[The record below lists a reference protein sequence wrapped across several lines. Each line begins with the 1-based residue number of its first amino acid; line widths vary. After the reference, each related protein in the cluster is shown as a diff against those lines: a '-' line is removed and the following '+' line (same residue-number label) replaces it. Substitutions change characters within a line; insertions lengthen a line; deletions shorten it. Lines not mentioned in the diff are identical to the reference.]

1 MVEFLI
7 AASIFGVAA
16 VFVVPMVSGLLGGF
30 VPANYKSYLP
40 SSTSP
45 AFSTASVINA
55 IVFGVVLAAVLV
67 LLHKFGIHAQ
77 TKGIEA

>member
-7 AASIFGVAA
+7 AAAIFGVSA

-30 VPANYKSYLP
+30 VPDTYKSYLP
-40 SSTSP
+40 SSAAP

-55 IVFGVVLAAVLV
+55 VIFGVVLAAVLV
-67 LLHKFGIHAQ
+67 LLHKVGIRAH
-77 TKGIEA
+77 TRGIEA